1 MRSLMKA
8 LYILLDTASDSGSSL
23 SAEELEMQLDLCGNF
38 LTEEETIFFTENS
51 VLGASADTETWER
64 VIFNRFRQYK

>member
-23 SAEELEMQLDLCGNF
+23 SAEELEMQLDLCDGF
-38 LTEEETIFFTENS
+38 LTDEEVLFFTENS
-51 VLGASADTETWER
+51 TQGASADTETWEK